1 MRCSRA
7 MWMTAAL
14 AVSGCATTYEA
25 KWDEKPVTAAPAGEA
40 TATALSEGDAAW
52 EQRADKARL
61 GEAITKWEAAFEKAP
76 TAELASKLARGHYLM
91 GDGYLALENNTVGR
105 DEEYQKGLD
114 WATRSLKISAPEFT
128 KAMTE
133 GKKHAEAIT
142 LAPKESVPAM
152 YWYATNLG
160 KWAASK
166 GFATRLRYKDDIKAT
181 MTHVKSLDEMFFYAA
196 PWRYFG
202 SFEAVTAGLAGGSL
216 EKSEENY
223 KKAVELAPNYLGT
236 KVLWADFLCTEK
248 QDKAT
253 FKKLLEEV
261 IAADA
266 KIDPAIEPENRI
278 EQAKAKKLLAE
289 IEEKF

>member
-1 MRCSRA
+1 MRLSRA
-7 MWMTAAL
+7 FWITAAL
-14 AVSGCATTYEA
+14 SATGCATTYEA
-25 KWDEKPVTAAPAGEA
+25 KWAETPVTTAPPADAVASAA
-40 TATALSEGDAAW
+40 SEGDAAW
-52 EQRADKARL
+52 EQRGDKARL
-61 GEAITKWEAAFEKAP
+61 VEAITKWEAAFEKAP
-76 TAELASKLARGHYLM
+76 SAELAHKLARAHYFL
-91 GDGYLALENNTVGR
+91 GDGFYVLENKPEER
-105 DEEYQKGLD
+105 DAEYQRGLD
-114 WATRSLKISAPEFT
+114 WATRSLKISAPAFT
-128 KAMTE
+128 KAMSD
-133 GKKHAEAIT
+133 GNKHAEAIT

-181 MTHVKSLDEMFFYAA
+181 MLHVKALDEMYFYAA

-216 EKSEENY
+216 EKSEANY
-223 KKAVELAPNYLGT
+223 KKAIELAPHYLGT
-236 KVLWADFLCTEK
+236 KVLWADFLCTKK
-248 QDKAT
+248 QDKAM

-266 KIDPAIEPENRI
+266 KIDPAIEPENTI